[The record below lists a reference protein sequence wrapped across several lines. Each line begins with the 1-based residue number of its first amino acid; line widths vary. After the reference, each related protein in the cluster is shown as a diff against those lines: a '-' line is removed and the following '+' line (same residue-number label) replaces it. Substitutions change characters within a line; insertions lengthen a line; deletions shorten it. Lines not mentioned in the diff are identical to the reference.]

1 MTMTSS
7 ERIPAS
13 EPKQWVVWE
22 IMKRNDEKQ
31 NEKEKKKEK
40 NEEKEKEEEEE
51 AE

>member
-1 MTMTSS
+1 MTSS

-13 EPKQWVVWE
+13 ELKQWVVWE

-31 NEKEKKKEK
+31 NEKEKQKEK
-40 NEEKEKEEEEE
+40 NEEKEKDEEEE